1 MAGMF
6 YSLKQ
11 TASKLG
17 VTEQEVRQMVKEGR
31 LREFRDGP
39 NLLFKIDEVE
49 ALAKELTSKAS
60 QPQGGPSDEQLV
72 LEQEQPSEGLGP
84 EELESLFASEGSEEV
99 PTAGPE
105 EQQQTLEQVGQEELL
120 LAGPQGQQEGSE
132 GPQSEDLESL
142 FAADQQEVPKG
153 QGEAAEGAVPEL
165 SDTLG
170 VPSPEGSSE
179 EVLLAPE
186 SGATTAAKD
195 QTALDTTLTGE
206 GVSVLGP
213 SDEGYK
219 LTDDTLAETMA
230 GLGSSEEASLE
241 EIEKDVNLDTFGSGS
256 GLLDLSLQA
265 DDTSLGGVLDEIY
278 TPEGQKEAEPGQG
291 SGAIAAEVAA
301 ETEQIPPSPELGIP
315 GIAQVPGSVSLAVP
329 VGPDPAEG
337 LISGL
342 LGISLLVAAYTL
354 VATVSVHMFKAT
366 PGLVVV
372 TKQFIVYA
380 IGGLAVVSLVLSV
393 MALLKG
399 SSIGKASG
407 PRPPKPKKAKKDK
420 KADKA
425 AQ

>member
-17 VTEQEVRQMVKEGR
+17 ITEQEVRQMAKEGR

-49 ALAKELTSKAS
+49 ALGKELASKAR
-60 QPQGGPSDEQLV
+60 QPQDVPFNEQLV

-84 EELESLFASEGSEEV
+84 EELESLFGLE
-99 PTAGPE
+99 GPE
-105 EQQQTLEQVGQEELL
+105 EVSTAQQGPEEPEQAAEELL
-120 LAGPQGQQEGSE
+120 LAGPQGQLQGSE
-132 GPQSEDLESL
+132 GPQSDGLEAL

-153 QGEAAEGAVPEL
+153 RGEAAEGAVPEL

-170 VPSPEGSSE
+170 MPAPEGSSE
-179 EVLLAPE
+179 EVLLVPE

-213 SDEGYK
+213 SEEGYK

-278 TPEGQKEAEPGQG
+278 TPEGQKEAEPGLG
-291 SGAIAAEVAA
+291 SGALAAEVAA
-301 ETEQIPPSPELGIP
+301 ESEQIPPAPDLGIP
-315 GIAQVPGSVSLAVP
+315 AIAQVPGSASLALP
-329 VGPDPAEG
+329 AGPDPTDG
-337 LISGL
+337 FISGL

-372 TKQFIVYA
+372 TKQFILYA
-380 IGGLAVVSLVLSV
+380 IGGLAVVSLALSA

-399 SSIGKASG
+399 SSIGKAAG
-407 PRPPKPKKAKKDK
+407 PRPPKPKKEK
-420 KADKA
+420 KAHKNKKAEKA